1 MGPQVSS
8 VYAKS
13 LKYSQTATIYIIGKY
28 LRTDVMAN
36 APSCINP
43 SYGPD
48 STTDT
53 LVLHCKVTKTGAL
66 PITIQASGGAVLL
79 TDTLAMARTSDPNSA
94 TSEFFIN
101 VVDNSFLDYTSPEAP
116 TR

>member
-1 MGPQVSS
+1 MYQRILILSLIGLLSACGGGADAVGPQVSS

-28 LRTDVMAN
+28 LRTDMVAN
-36 APSCINP
+36 APACTNP

-66 PITIQASGGAVLL
+66 PITIQEAGGAGLL
-79 TDTLAMARTSDPNSA
+79 TGTLAMART
-94 TSEFFIN
+94 
-101 VVDNSFLDYTSPEAP
+101 
-116 TR
+116 

>member
-1 MGPQVSS
+1 MYQRILILSLIGLLSACGGGADAVGPQVSS

-28 LRTDVMAN
+28 LRTDMVAN
-36 APSCINP
+36 APACTNP

-66 PITIQASGGAVLL
+66 PITIQEAGGAVLL
-79 TDTLAMARTSDPNSA
+79 TDTLAMART
-94 TSEFFIN
+94 
-101 VVDNSFLDYTSPEAP
+101 
-116 TR
+116 